1 MAETRTAARMAR
13 LVAQWRKSG
22 ESGASFA
29 RRHHIP
35 AWTFWYWQ
43 RKLSGPSAVVPA
55 PAPTF
60 VPVQVTAERVEPM
73 IEIVLSGG
81 ERLHVSAGASA
92 DLLRTAITAL
102 RSPC

>member
-13 LVAQWRKSG
+13 LVSQWRTSG
-22 ESGASFA
+22 ESGARFA
-29 RRHHIP
+29 RRHQIP
-35 AWTFWYWQ
+35 AWTFWYWR
-43 RKLSGPSAVVPA
+43 RKLSGPSAVVSA

-60 VPVQVTAERVEPM
+60 VPVAVTAEHAEPV

-81 ERLHVSAGASA
+81 ERLQVRAGASA
-92 DLLRTAITAL
+92 DLVRAVVTAL